1 MGKKVYNYVSQTNLT
16 ITDRQLAKFQ
26 FFLNNFKT
34 YQLQLDVFVVD
45 CRQLPVRDGLIF
57 SARNEIR
64 FLVLAGSNGQ
74 HGVTVAHADGESVCL
89 QVVDLKF
96 QMLILNQSCS
106 STN

>member
-1 MGKKVYNYVSQTNLT
+1 MGKKVYNFVSQTHLK
-16 ITDRQLAKFQ
+16 ITDQKLAKFQ

-64 FLVLAGSNGQ
+64 FLVLAGSDGQ
-74 HGVTVAHADGESVCL
+74 HSITMAHADGEGVCL

-96 QMLILNQSCS
+96 QMLILNQNCS